1 MSDYDF
7 SGWATRNDLL
17 CGDGRTIRKNAFKD
31 NDGAT
36 VPLVWNHEH
45 NDVNAVLG
53 HAVLENR
60 DDGVYAYGKFNDTEQ
75 GQTAKRLV
83 QNGDVRSL
91 SIWANKLKQMGND
104 VIHGN
109 IRELSL
115 VLAGANPGA
124 FVDFVMAH
132 GEGEEDTL
140 IASYDENIMLY
151 HSAEPKKEES
161 KEKPKEEPKE
171 DKMAEKTVK
180 DVFDELTEEQKTV
193 VYAMI
198 GQALEDAGADYEE
211 GEDEDNITS
220 TVSKARVMIDTTGI
234 FKDKKLV
241 GYLSM
246 SESKALNL
254 IKGELSDTI
263 ITLDI
268 KDGYIAFEPNRL
280 KTKTEV
286 DIKKNKVKITI
297 EGFSIINE
305 VTSKIDLKSTKEIDK
320 LEKEL
325 NNYIKKTINDSFNNI
340 RNNYNTDVF
349 GFQDLYYKT
358 DAKYFKQN
366 CQNWYQDI
374 FPYLEIEV
382 ESKIKLYEKGN
393 TLGGIE
399 YERENQ

>member
-1 MSDYDF
+1 
-7 SGWATRNDLL
+7 
-17 CGDGRTIRKNAFKD
+17 
-31 NDGAT
+31 
-36 VPLVWNHEH
+36 
-45 NDVNAVLG
+45 
-53 HAVLENR
+53 
-60 DDGVYAYGKFNDTEQ
+60 
-75 GQTAKRLV
+75 
-83 QNGDVRSL
+83 
-91 SIWANKLKQMGND
+91 
-104 VIHGN
+104 
-109 IRELSL
+109 
-115 VLAGANPGA
+115 
-124 FVDFVMAH
+124 
-132 GEGEEDTL
+132 
-140 IASYDENIMLY
+140 
-151 HSAEPKKEES
+151 
-161 KEKPKEEPKE
+161 
-171 DKMAEKTVK
+171 
-180 DVFDELTEEQKTV
+180 
-193 VYAMI
+193 
-198 GQALEDAGADYEE
+198 
-211 GEDEDNITS
+211 
-220 TVSKARVMIDTTGI
+220 
-234 FKDKKLV
+234 
-241 GYLSM
+241 M

-280 KTKTEV
+280 NTKTEV

-297 EGFSIINE
+297 DGFSIINE

>member
-1 MSDYDF
+1 MKKIKF
-7 SGWATRNDLL
+7 LIVLFPLLSGCYNYRELNDLGITTAISIDYEENFKIKAQVINPVKQQDATSSGEPTFVNFDSEGKSIQEAL
-17 CGDGRTIRKNAFKD
+17 RRIILESPRQLYGSQLQLLILSEEVANNHLEEVLDFCLRDPEFRSEFKVLIAKNDESLNGIAIQ
-31 NDGAT
+31 T
-36 VPLVWNHEH
+36 L
-45 NDVNAVLG
+45 
-53 HAVLENR
+53 LENLSSSNIFESLETQEKKE
-60 DDGVYAYGKFNDTEQ
+60 GV
-75 GQTAKRLV
+75 
-83 QNGDVRSL
+83 SL
-91 SIWANKLKQMGND
+91 SITLND
-104 VIHGN
+104 LTN
-109 IRELSL
+109 MYL
-115 VLAGANPGA
+115 NPYLEMTIPSMI
-124 FVDFVMAH
+124 V
-132 GEGEEDTL
+132 EGD
-140 IASYDENIMLY
+140 I
-151 HSAEPKKEES
+151 K
-161 KEKPKEEPKE
+161 
-171 DKMAEKTVK
+171 
-180 DVFDELTEEQKTV
+180 
-193 VYAMI
+193 
-198 GQALEDAGADYEE
+198 E

-241 GYLSM
+241 GYLSI

-280 KTKTEV
+280 NTKTEV

-358 DAKYFKQN
+358 DAKYFKKN